1 MTPEFF
7 RSSLRV
13 ALRQFRTQPG
23 VTTSVIVTLALAIGA
38 NTAIFS
44 FVNALLLKP
53 FPFRD
58 PDRLVEIYS
67 VRGGQ
72 RGKLS
77 MREVLDLRERVA
89 SIESIAAHTGSAG
102 GYNYSGNGGG
112 KPEEWRA
119 ILTTGNLMDV
129 LGVPLALGGQWPEHS
144 NRDRDYRVIL
154 THTVWQRS
162 FGGKPDVVGKT
173 ITLDHAPGYVIHGVA
188 APGLDF
194 PHGVEVYRSIGGF
207 TNYVDRASR
216 NVVAI
221 ARLKPGTSVE
231 QLQSEL
237 DALGARLAEEHPGS
251 NTGLGIRAEG
261 FRDIYAGDVRAYLL
275 LLAGAVGF
283 VLLIACVNVANLL
296 LSRALARERE
306 VGVKVAIGAERRH
319 VLSELL
325 LESLLLAL
333 MSACFGIAL
342 AWWWMRILRGVI
354 GDQLPAWLSVEMD
367 IRVLVFTVAIALF
380 AAIVCGLAPALHLM
394 RTSLSGMLREG
405 GRGGTSGRTAGRL
418 RDAMI
423 VAEVAFAVVLLAGAG
438 LLIQGFSRLQAQSTG
453 FNAEGV
459 QTFRVAL
466 GWRRYGGERITQ
478 YYERAL
484 NELSRVPGIV
494 GVAVVPQP
502 PLSRQQEYT
511 PDTVQLE
518 GQSAQDALTNP
529 YVLNQAISETY
540 FDLMRIPIKAGRA
553 FTHFDG
559 PNAEQVAIVS
569 ERLATRLWPGENP
582 IGKRL
587 RYSPTARNP
596 LPMRKVVGVAGNVQH
611 ARLGGEPGLDY
622 YIPYRQQATA
632 NQYVLARTRLSESE
646 FRRQAERVM
655 FGIDAEQ
662 SIFDVAS
669 YQKRILDGVWQ
680 LRLSRSL
687 LFTFASVALVLAAIG
702 IYGVMAYLVGQ
713 RTRELGIRLALGA
726 TPAEVQSLVVRRG
739 AMVGAAGLAAGL
751 AGAMTLGTLAR
762 ASFSVIPVM
771 DPLAYGVA
779 ILALGGVVVAASW
792 VPALRASH
800 IDPASTLRAD

>member
-1 MTPEFF
+1 MTLDFIL
-7 RSSLRV
+7 RSLKV
-13 ALRQFRTQPG
+13 ALRQLRSQPG
-23 VTTSVIVTLALAIGA
+23 VTASVVVTLALAIGA

-58 PDRLVEIYS
+58 PDQLVEIYS
-67 VRGGQ
+67 VRSGQ

-77 MREVLDLRERVA
+77 MREVLDVRERVA
-89 SIESIAAHTGSAG
+89 AIELIAAHTGSAG

-119 ILTTGNLMDV
+119 ILTTGNLMEV
-129 LGVPLALGGQWPEHS
+129 LGIPLSLGGQWPEHS
-144 NRDRDYRVIL
+144 NRERDFRVIL
-154 THTVWQRS
+154 THAVWQRS
-162 FGGKPDVVGKT
+162 FGGRPDVVGQT

-207 TNYVDRASR
+207 TNYVDRADR

-221 ARLKPGTSVE
+221 ARLKHGASVE
-231 QLQSEL
+231 QLQAEL
-237 DALGARLAEEHPGS
+237 DALSARLAEEHPGS
-251 NTGLGIRAEG
+251 NLGLGIRTEG
-261 FRDIYAGDVRAYLL
+261 FRDVYTGDVRAYLL

-306 VGVKVAIGAERRH
+306 VGVKVAIGAGRRH
-319 VLSELL
+319 VLAELL
-325 LESLLLAL
+325 LESSLLAL
-333 MSACFGIAL
+333 LSAGLGIAL
-342 AWWWMRILRGVI
+342 AWWWMQILKRVI
-354 GDQLPAWLSVEMD
+354 GAQLPAWLSVDMD
-367 IRVLVFTVAIALF
+367 LRVLVFTGGIALF
-380 AAIVCGLAPALHLM
+380 AAVVCGLAPALHM
-394 RTSLSGMLREG
+394 VRTSLAGMLREG
-405 GRGGTSGRTAGRL
+405 GRGGTSGRSAGRL

-438 LLIQGFSRLQAQSTG
+438 LLIQGFSRLQSQSTG
-453 FNAEGV
+453 FNADDV

-484 NELSRVPGIV
+484 DELGRVPGIA
-494 GVAVVPQP
+494 GVAVAPNP

-518 GQSAQDALTNP
+518 GQSAQDALSNP
-529 YVLNQAISETY
+529 YVVNQAISETY

-553 FTHFDG
+553 FTRFDG
-559 PNAEQVAIVS
+559 PAVEQVAMVS
-569 ERLATRLWPGENP
+569 ERLAVRLWPGENP
-582 IGKRL
+582 VGKRL
-587 RYSPTARNP
+587 RYSPMARNP
-596 LPMRKVVGVAGNVQH
+596 LPMRTVVGVAGNVQH
-611 ARLGGEPGLDY
+611 ARLGGEAGLDFY
-622 YIPYRQQATA
+622 VPYRQQPTS
-632 NQYVLARTRLSESE
+632 NQYVLARTRLSETE
-646 FRRQAERVM
+646 FRRHAEQVM
-655 FGIDAEQ
+655 LGIDSEQ
-662 SIFDVAS
+662 AIFDHAS
-669 YQKRILDGVWQ
+669 YQKRILDSVWQ

-687 LFTFASVALVLAAIG
+687 LFIFAAVALVLAAIG

-739 AMVGAAGLAAGL
+739 ALVGATGLALGL
-751 AGAMTLGTLAR
+751 AGALMLGIFAR
-762 ASFSVIPVM
+762 ATFTVIPVM
-771 DPLAYGVA
+771 EPVAYGLA
-779 ILALGGVVVAASW
+779 ILALSGVVIVASW
-792 VPALRASH
+792 IPALRASR
-800 IDPASTLRAD
+800 IDPASTLRSD

>member
-1 MTPEFF
+1 MPLDFL
-7 RSSLRV
+7 RSSFKV
-13 ALRQFRTQPG
+13 AVRQFRTQPG
-23 VTTSVIVTLALAIGA
+23 VTASVIVTLALATGA

-67 VRGGQ
+67 LRGGQ

-77 MREVLDLRERVA
+77 MREVLDIQERIA

-112 KPEEWRA
+112 RPEEWRA

-129 LGVPLALGGQWPEHS
+129 LGVPLALGGQWPQHS
-144 NRDRDYRVIL
+144 NRDRDFRVIL
-154 THTVWQRS
+154 THAVWQRS
-162 FGGKPDVVGKT
+162 FGGSRDVVGKT

-207 TNYVDRASR
+207 TNYIDRASR
-216 NVVAI
+216 NVVAV

-231 QLQSEL
+231 QLQAQL
-237 DALGARLAEEHPGS
+237 DGLSARLAKEYVDS
-251 NTGLGIRAEG
+251 NTGLGMRAEG
-261 FRDIYAGDVRAYLL
+261 FRDVYAGDVRAYLV

-306 VGVKVAIGAERRH
+306 VGVKVAIGAGRRH

-325 LESLLLAL
+325 IESSMLAL
-333 MSACFGIAL
+333 ISACFGVVL
-342 AWWWMRILRGVI
+342 AWWWMGILRGVI
-354 GDQLPAWLSVEMD
+354 GTQLPAWLSVEMD
-367 IRVLVFTVAIALF
+367 VRVLAFTVAIALF
-380 AAIVCGLAPALHLM
+380 AALVCGLAPALHMM

-405 GRGGTSGRTAGRL
+405 GRGGTSGRAAGRL

-438 LLIQGFSRLQAQSTG
+438 LLIQGFSRLQSQSTG
-453 FNAEGV
+453 FDATDI

-466 GWRRYGGERITQ
+466 GWRRYGGENITR
-478 YYERAL
+478 YYERAMHD
-484 NELSRVPGIV
+484 LSRVPGV
-494 GVAVVPQP
+494 TGVAVAPQP
-502 PLSRQQEYT
+502 PLARQQEAT
-511 PDTVQLE
+511 PNTVQIE

-529 YVLNQAISETY
+529 YVVNQAISENY
-540 FDLMRIPIKAGRA
+540 FELLHIPIKAGRA
-553 FTHFDG
+553 FNQFDG
-559 PNAEQVAIVS
+559 PTSELVAIVS
-569 ERLATRLWPGENP
+569 ERLATRMWPGENP

-587 RYSPTARNP
+587 RYGLVARNP
-596 LPMRKVVGVAGNVQH
+596 QPMRTVVGVAGNVQQE
-611 ARLGGEPGLDY
+611 RLGGEPGLDY
-622 YIPYRQQATA
+622 YVPYRQQPTP

-646 FRRQAERVM
+646 FRRQAEQVM
-655 FGIDAEQ
+655 LGIDPEQ
-662 SIFDVAS
+662 SMFDLAS
-669 YQKRILDGVWQ
+669 YQQRILDSVWQ

-687 LFTFASVALVLAAIG
+687 LFIFASVALVLAAIG

-713 RTRELGIRLALGA
+713 RKRELGIRLALGA
-726 TPAEVQSLVVRRG
+726 TPAEVQTLVVRRG
-739 AMVGAAGLAAGL
+739 AIVGVTGLGLGLAAAL
-751 AGAMTLGTLAR
+751 TLSLLAR
-762 ASFSVIPVM
+762 ASFSMIPLL
-771 DPLAYGVA
+771 DPAAYVVA
-779 ILALGGVVVAASW
+779 ILALGGVVIAASW
-792 VPALRASH
+792 VPALRASR
-800 IDPASTLRAD
+800 IDPASTLRSD

>member
-1 MTPEFF
+1 MNPDFF
-7 RSSLRV
+7 RTSLRV

-23 VTTSVIVTLALAIGA
+23 VTASVIVTLALAIGA

-58 PDRLVEIYS
+58 PDSLVEIYS

-77 MREVLDLRERVA
+77 MREVLDVRERVA

-144 NRDRDYRVIL
+144 NRERDFRVIL
-154 THTVWQRS
+154 THAVWQRS
-162 FGGKPDVVGKT
+162 FGGRPDVVGKT
-173 ITLDHAPGYVIHGVA
+173 ITLDHAPGYVIHGVV

-194 PHGVEVYRSIGGF
+194 PHGVEVYRSLGGF
-207 TNYVDRASR
+207 TNYIDRADR

-221 ARLKPGTSVE
+221 ARLKPGVSPE
-231 QLQSEL
+231 RLQAEL
-237 DALGARLAEEHPGS
+237 DALGARLAEEHPAS
-251 NTGLGIRAEG
+251 NISLSMKAEG
-261 FRDIYAGDVRAYLL
+261 FRDVYAGDVRSYLL

-319 VLSELL
+319 VVAELL
-325 LESLLLAL
+325 IESSAFAL
-333 MSACFGIAL
+333 ISGGIGIAL
-342 AWWWMRILRGVI
+342 AWWWMTVLRRVI
-354 GDQLPAWLSVEMD
+354 GSQLPAWLSVEMD
-367 IRVLVFTVAIALF
+367 SRVLVFTVGIALF
-380 AAIVCGLAPALHLM
+380 AAVMSGLAPALHLM

-423 VAEVAFAVVLLAGAG
+423 VAEVAFAVILLAGAG
-438 LLIQGFSRLQAQSTG
+438 LLIQGFSRLQSQSTG
-453 FNAEGV
+453 FNADDV

-484 NELSRVPGIV
+484 NELSGVPGIT
-494 GVAVVPQP
+494 GVAVAPNP
-502 PLSRQQEYT
+502 PLARQEEYT
-511 PDTVQLE
+511 PNTVQTE
-518 GQSAQDALTNP
+518 GQSAQEALSNP
-529 YVLNQAISETY
+529 YVVNQAISETY
-540 FDLMRIPIKAGRA
+540 FDLMRIPIKAGRG
-553 FTHFDG
+553 FTQFDG
-559 PNAEQVAIVS
+559 PSVEQVAIVS
-569 ERLATRLWPGENP
+569 ERLATRLWPGESP
-582 IGKRL
+582 LGKRL
-587 RYSPTARNP
+587 RYNP
-596 LPMRKVVGVAGNVQH
+596 MDRTPGPMRTVVGVTGNVQH
-611 ARLGGEPGLDY
+611 ARLGGEPGFDY
-622 YIPYRQQATA
+622 YVPYRQQPTA
-632 NQYVLARTRLSESE
+632 NQYVLARTRLGESE
-646 FRRQAERVM
+646 FRTRAERVM
-655 FGIDAEQ
+655 FGIDSEQ

-669 YQKRILDGVWQ
+669 YQKRILDSVWQ

-687 LFTFASVALVLAAIG
+687 LFIFASVALVLAAIG

-713 RTRELGIRLALGA
+713 RSRELGIRLALGA
-726 TPAEVQSLVVRRG
+726 TPGEVQSLVVRRG
-739 AMVGAAGLAAGL
+739 ATVGATGLGLGL
-751 AGAMTLGTLAR
+751 AGALTLGLFAR
-762 ASFSVIPVM
+762 ASFSMIPLI
-771 DPLAYGVA
+771 DPVAYVVA
-779 ILALGGVVVAASW
+779 ILALGGVVIAASW
-792 VPALRASH
+792 VPALRASR
-800 IDPASTLRAD
+800 IDPASTLRSD